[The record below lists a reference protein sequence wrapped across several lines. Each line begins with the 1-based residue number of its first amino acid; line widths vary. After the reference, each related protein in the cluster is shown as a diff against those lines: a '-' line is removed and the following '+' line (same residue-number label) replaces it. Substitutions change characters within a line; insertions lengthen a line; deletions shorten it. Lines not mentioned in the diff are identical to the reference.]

1 MKLANLYREE
11 YLNKKETIEK
21 EVQLRSSQSKAR
33 TEPSINRPEPSKPV
47 RDSQGSAMGR
57 QRSFSFG
64 LMNKPQ
70 ALQTQNKAKIVRQG
84 TINFG
89 TGRDSTLIRNGAS
102 RANKSLKVGAGR
114 DSSLVRGD

>member
-11 YLNKKETIEK
+11 YLNKKDTIEK

-33 TEPSINRPEPSKPV
+33 TEPSMNRPEPSKPV

-57 QRSFSFG
+57 QKSFSFG

-70 ALQTQNKAKIVRQG
+70 TFSTQNKSKIVRQG

-89 TGRDSTLIRNGAS
+89 SGRDSTLIRNAVN
-102 RANKSLKVGAGR
+102 RPNNNLKVGAGR